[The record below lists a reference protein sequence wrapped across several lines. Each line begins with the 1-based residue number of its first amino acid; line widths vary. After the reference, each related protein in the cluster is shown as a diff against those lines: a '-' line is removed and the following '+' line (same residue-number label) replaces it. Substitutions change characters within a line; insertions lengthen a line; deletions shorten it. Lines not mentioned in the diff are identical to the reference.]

1 MEYISAEKVMDRI
14 TRHPLLEDMPYEIV
28 IDYIEDF
35 MRKMGVPNSF
45 LDKTAIIHID
55 EYRGQLPCDFYAVTQ
70 VRDRCGNYYKG
81 TTDSFH
87 MSPLKEKDRDTGYT
101 YKLQGSMI
109 FTSVK
114 HTDLEIVYTAL
125 PVDSEGI
132 PMIPDNAAY
141 INALTLYVKV
151 QKFTELFDCGKLNP
165 QVLQHAERDYAFAL
179 GNARTNLIMPTMDQM
194 ESITQMWNSLIRRKN
209 HKTGFV
215 TE

>member
-1 MEYISAEKVMDRI
+1 MDRI

-28 IDYIEDF
+28 IDHIEDF

-45 LDKTAIIHID
+45 LDKTAMIHIED
-55 EYRGQLPCDFYAVTQ
+55 YRGQLPCDFYSMTQ
-70 VRDRCGNYYKG
+70 VRDKVGNYYKH

-87 MSPLKEKDRDTGYT
+87 MSPLKEKDRNTGHT
-101 YKLQGSMI
+101 YKIQGSVI
-109 FTSVK
+109 FTSIRN
-114 HTDLEIVYTAL
+114 TDIEIAYTAL

-132 PMIPDNAAY
+132 PLIPDNAVY
-141 INALTLYVKV
+141 INALMLYIKV
-151 QKFTELFDCGKLNP
+151 QKFTELFECGKLNP
-165 QVLQHAERDYAFAL
+165 QALQHAERDYAFAL
-179 GNARTNLIMPTMDQM
+179 GQAKTSLIMPTLDQM

>member
-28 IDYIEDF
+28 IDHIEDF

-45 LDKTAIIHID
+45 LDKTAMIHIE
-55 EYRGQLPCDFYAVTQ
+55 EYRGQLPCDFYSMTQ
-70 VRDRCGNYYKG
+70 VRDKVGNYYKY

-87 MSPLKEKDRDTGYT
+87 MSPLKEKDRNTGHT
-101 YKLQGSMI
+101 YKIQGSVI
-109 FTSVK
+109 FTSIRN
-114 HTDLEIVYTAL
+114 TDIEIAYTAL

-132 PMIPDNAAY
+132 PLIPDNASY
-141 INALTLYVKV
+141 INALMLYIKV
-151 QKFTELFDCGKLNP
+151 QKFTELFECGKLNP
-165 QVLQHAERDYAFAL
+165 QALQHAERDYAFAL
-179 GNARTNLIMPTMDQM
+179 GQAKTSLIMPTLDQM

>member
-1 MEYISAEKVMDRI
+1 MDRI

-28 IDYIEDF
+28 IDHIEDF

-45 LDKTAIIHID
+45 LDKTVMIHIE
-55 EYRGQLPCDFYAVTQ
+55 EYRGQLPCDFYSMTQ
-70 VRDRCGNYYKG
+70 VRDKVGNYYKY

-87 MSPLKEKDRDTGYT
+87 MSPLKEKDRNTGHT
-101 YKLQGSMI
+101 YKIQGSVI
-109 FTSVK
+109 FTSIRN
-114 HTDLEIVYTAL
+114 TDIEIAYTAL

-132 PMIPDNAAY
+132 PLIPDNASY
-141 INALTLYVKV
+141 INALMLYIKV
-151 QKFTELFDCGKLNP
+151 QKFTELFECGKLNP
-165 QVLQHAERDYAFAL
+165 QALQHAERDYAFAL
-179 GNARTNLIMPTMDQM
+179 GQAKTSLIMPTLDQM